1 MMRFIEYTNKT
12 MNEVYESL
20 KNAWIRIREQWE
32 DKNFEQSPGR
42 MYGSCLRKR
51 VYRTYN
57 YALSEAERLGKQN
70 GVELFVYWCPYCHNY
85 HLTKTKQK

>member
-1 MMRFIEYTNKT
+1 MKFMRASKMHGSELEN
-12 MNEVYESL
+12 NGR
-20 KNAWIRIREQWE
+20 IRILS
-32 DKNFEQSPGR
+32 KGPGR